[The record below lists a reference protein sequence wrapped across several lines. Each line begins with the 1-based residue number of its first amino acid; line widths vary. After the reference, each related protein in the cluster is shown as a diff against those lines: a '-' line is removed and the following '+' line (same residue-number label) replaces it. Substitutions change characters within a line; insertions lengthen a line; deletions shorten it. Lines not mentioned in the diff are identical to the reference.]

1 MDYITQAELI
11 DRFGEDVLK
20 QLADRDGD
28 NAIDQDV
35 IDRAI
40 ADANAVIDGYLKV
53 RYTLP
58 LASVPPLLKPIAADL
73 VFYQLHA
80 HGAPEEARNRQKA
93 AIRQLEGLAK
103 GTQRL
108 DVAGAEPAAPGERP
122 RVEGPKRLFDRGDL
136 EGY

>member
-1 MDYITQAELI
+1 MAYITLPELI
-11 DRFGEDVLK
+11 DRFGETVLR

-40 ADANAVIDGYLKV
+40 ADAGATIDAYLKV
-53 RYTLP
+53 RYSLP

-80 HGAPEEARNRQKA
+80 HGAPEEARNRHKDA
-93 AIRQLEGLAK
+93 LRQLDGLAK

-108 DVAGAEPAAPGERP
+108 DVAGDEPAAPGERP
-122 RVEGPKRLFDRGDL
+122 RVTGPKRLFDRDDL
-136 EGY
+136 GGY